1 MNRGPVPAI
10 AAIAGVALRRLSRD
24 RVALFFTFALPL
36 LIIVLL
42 GAAIPSGDLGVGLLD
57 AGDATRTAEVR
68 AAMAADP
75 DLRMVGVRDESAA
88 RRAIRRSTVDVVVIV
103 PADNGPLE
111 LLLDGA
117 STGSVAAR
125 TRITGILRG
134 MQADDEAATVAARA
148 SGRPADDPAVRSALD
163 IARALPPAV
172 RVAVDED
179 RGKGYRSVS
188 SGEYATVGELVLFIF
203 LIALTGAGDI
213 VDSRRLGIARRSVAA
228 PVRAITVVI
237 GEGIGRFAVAVGQA
251 VLIVAV
257 TAVLFGVSWGNP
269 LGVAAVIGA
278 FALLATAVAMFVGAY
293 ARSNEQ
299 AVSLGPVIG
308 IGLGM
313 LGGCMWPLDIVPP
326 AVRLAGRIT
335 PHAWAVDG
343 LVALMGGTATAGD
356 VLRVV
361 GVLLGGAV
369 VLLPAAAYALSRRLT
384 A

>member
-1 MNRGPVPAI
+1 MRRWSGPVT
-10 AAIAGVALRRLSRD
+10 AIAGVALRRLSRD

-42 GAAIPSGDLGVGLLD
+42 GAAIPSGGLGVGLLD
-57 AGDATRTAEVR
+57 SGDAMRTAQVR
-68 AAMAADP
+68 AALTADA
-75 DLRMVGVRDESAA
+75 DLRVVDVDDESAA
-88 RRAIRRSTVDVVVIV
+88 RRAIRRATVDAVVIV
-103 PADNGPLE
+103 PAEGAALE
-111 LLLDGA
+111 LLLDDS

-125 TRITGILRG
+125 TRITGILEA

-148 SGRPADDPAVRSALD
+148 TGRTADDPAVQSALV

-172 RVAVDED
+172 SVAVDED

-213 VDSRRLGIARRSVAA
+213 VDARRLGIARRSVAA
-228 PVRAITVVI
+228 PVRAITIVI
-237 GEGIGRFAVAVGQA
+237 GEGIGRFAVAVSQA

-257 TAVLFGVSWGNP
+257 TAVLFGISWGNP

-293 ARSNEQ
+293 ARSSEQ

-326 AVRLAGRIT
+326 AVRLVGRVT

-343 LVALMGGTATAGD
+343 LVALMGGTATTGD
-356 VLRVV
+356 VLRAV
-361 GVLLGGAV
+361 GVLLGGAA
-369 VLLPAAAYALSRRLT
+369 VLLPAAAFALRRRLT

>member
-1 MNRGPVPAI
+1 MRRSLGPML
-10 AAIAGVALRRLSRD
+10 AIAGVALRRLSRD

-42 GAAIPSGDLGVGLLD
+42 GAAIPSAGLGVGLLD
-57 AGDATRTAEVR
+57 SGDAMRTAQVR
-68 AAMAADP
+68 AALTADA
-75 DLRMVGVRDESAA
+75 DLRVVDVDDESAA
-88 RRAIRRSTVDVVVIV
+88 RRAIRRATVDAVVIV
-103 PADNGPLE
+103 PAEGAALE
-111 LLLDGA
+111 LLLDDG

-125 TRITGILRG
+125 TRITGILQS
-134 MQADDEAATVAARA
+134 MQAEEEAADVAAQA
-148 SGRPADDPAVRSALD
+148 TGRSAQDPAVRSALV

-172 RVAVDED
+172 YVAVDED

-237 GEGIGRFAVAVGQA
+237 GEGIGRFAVAVSQA

-257 TAVLFGVSWGNP
+257 TAVLFGISWGNP

-278 FALLATAVAMFVGAY
+278 FALLATAVALFVGAY
-293 ARSNEQ
+293 ARSSEQ

-326 AVRLAGRIT
+326 ALRLVGHVT

-343 LVALMGGTATAGD
+343 LVALMGATATTGD
-356 VLRVV
+356 VLRAV
-361 GVLLGGAV
+361 GVLLGGAA
-369 VLLPAAAYALSRRLT
+369 VLLPSAAYALRRRLSV
-384 A
+384 